1 MIEDLN
7 DNIKIVQDDCLVFM
21 KTLADKSIDMILCD
35 LPYGTTA
42 CKWDTIIPFEPLWEQ
57 YKRIIKD
64 NGAIVLTASQPFTSA
79 LVMSNP
85 DMFKYEWIWDKSN
98 GSNPLLANINPMK
111 VHENILVFQ
120 RDKQDMDTY
129 QELRMYAK
137 KLREYIKY
145 SRAKMIIAIGN
156 GSSQHFLEP
165 DGPQWELCTE
175 ETYKLITDY
184 FNLKNWEGFIVY
196 DKLKS
201 LYLSPIYNPQK
212 VIGKP
217 YSSIAGKRTDKG
229 MPHLKALENQKTVN
243 EGDRFPRS
251 VLKINSDKGLHPT
264 QKPVALFEYLI
275 KTYTSVGDTILD
287 NCIGSGTTAVAAIN
301 TGRNFIGIEMDA
313 GYCDIANKR
322 IQEAREKLISKLP
335 L

>member
-1 MIEDLN
+1 MKETN
-7 DNIKIVQDDCLVFM
+7 KIYQGDCLEVM
-21 KTLADKSIDMILCD
+21 KDIPDKSIDMILCD

-79 LVMSNP
+79 LVMSNIK
-85 DMFKYEWIWDKSN
+85 MFKYEWIWEKSN
-98 GSNPLLANINPMK
+98 GSNPLLANISPMK

-129 QELRMYAK
+129 PELRAYAR

-145 SRAKMIIAIGN
+145 TRATMISIIGD

-175 ETYKLITDY
+175 ETYIKIIRHFSID
-184 FNLKNWEGFIVY
+184 NWGEFISY
-196 DKLKS
+196 KDLNDLYLKS
-201 LYLSPIYNPQK
+201 IYNPQK
-212 VIGKP
+212 T
-217 YSSIAGKRTDKG
+217 AGKSYTTKAG
-229 MPHLKALENQKTVN
+229 KSSMPHLKATEGHETKN

-251 VLKINSDKGLHPT
+251 ILKVNSDKGLHPT

-275 KTYTSVGDTILD
+275 KTYTNEGDLVLD
-287 NCIGSGTTAVAAIN
+287 NCIGSGTTAVACIN
-301 TGRNFIGIEMDA
+301 TNRRFIGIEISEE
-313 GYCDIANKR
+313 YCKIANQRLKELKS
-322 IQEAREKLISKLP
+322 QVEKGENLCQ
-335 L
+335 